1 MARRAHTG
9 PPEPRKDTAPVTA
22 EKDTREWFEP
32 AVEPEPTPIY
42 DGLLADL
49 IERRAAAANAAAE
62 KETGR

>member
-1 MARRAHTG
+1 M
-9 PPEPRKDTAPVTA
+9 TA

-42 DGLLADL
+42 DELLADL
-49 IERRAAAANAAAE
+49 IERRATAANAVAE